1 MSSYNRVIVMGNLTR
16 DPELKFLPS
25 GTPVCELGIAINEN
39 YKNKEGETVESV
51 VFVDV
56 VVWGKQA
63 ESASTHL
70 RKGSGALIE
79 GRLQLDQWESKE
91 GEKRSKMRV
100 RADRVVFVGAKRADE
115 HAPHRPQ
122 DQNPEPAAE
131 AEGSDALPF

>member
-25 GTPVCELGIAINEN
+25 GTAVCELAIAINEN
-39 YKNKEGETVESV
+39 YKDKEGKTVESV
-51 VFVDV
+51 VFVEI

-63 ESASTHL
+63 ESVNTYLTKGAS
-70 RKGSGALIE
+70 ALVE

-100 RADRVVFVGAKRADE
+100 RADRVVFVGGGKRADE

-122 DQNPEPAAE
+122 DQNPEPPDA
-131 AEGSDALPF
+131 SDPDLPF